1 MQTSSLKYARVEG
14 NKLIVIPTKAGKSLF
29 DNRGLSEGTDTFYG
43 HEGPALVKT
52 FRSNVKNFE
61 LKQCPAKNV
70 ASIYVYT
77 ANEEQFKIGFP
88 CLVEVKEEAP
98 KEPAK

>member
-14 NKLIVIPTKAGKSLF
+14 NKLIVVPSKAGKHLF
-29 DNRGLSEGTDTFYG
+29 DNRGLSEGSDTIAG
-43 HEGPALVKT
+43 QEVKALVKT
-52 FRSNVKNFE
+52 FQGNIKNFE

-88 CLVEVKEEAP
+88 CLVEVKEEAKP
-98 KEPAK
+98 EAK

>member
-14 NKLIVIPTKAGKSLF
+14 NKLIVIPTKAGRPLF
-29 DNRGLSEGTDTFYG
+29 ENRGLSEGVDTFYG
-43 HEGPALVKT
+43 HEGPALVKM
-52 FRSNVKNFE
+52 FQSNIKNFE

-88 CLVEVKEEAP
+88 CLVEVKEEAKP
-98 KEPAK
+98 EAK